1 MTTTDVSHLPR
12 LRHETAFGLAA
23 AVIGFCL
30 AASAMPSPLYKL
42 YAATWHLDTSTVTL
56 IYATYCFGVLTTLLA
71 VGRISDSVG
80 RRPVIAAGLAGL
92 LASMVLYGYASDVIW
107 LFAARAVQGLSTGV
121 AISAAGAALLE
132 LYRHD
137 NPAKIG
143 LYNVV
148 ASTLGVGSGGMAGS
162 LLVQYVANPLMTPY
176 VLLAVLATL
185 LLAGTVLMPE
195 TVVSRTGFRITAPGV
210 PRAILAPFVL
220 AGLAVACAWS
230 IVGLFLGLVGAIVPA
245 LLHTSSY
252 LPAGGSILAMGCA
265 GALASVLTQKTAPAT
280 QIARGMAI
288 QSAGILGLAASVTGD
303 GTAVGFLAAS
313 VVIGFG
319 MGSAMFGS
327 LRTIGA
333 AAPPDRRAQVM
344 AAFYIIAYA
353 AISLPAIGA
362 GYTARSLGAAPTIQ
376 LFGAGIVV
384 VSLATM
390 VLARTRHRAAENSTA
405 TVQLVS
411 SRT

>member
-1 MTTTDVSHLPR
+1 MTTTDVSRLPR

-23 AVIGFCL
+23 AVIGLCL

-42 YAATWHLDTSTVTL
+42 YAATWQLDTSTVTL
-56 IYATYCFGVLTTLLA
+56 IYATYCFGVLTTLLV

-92 LASMVLYGYASDVIW
+92 LASMVLYGCASDVIW
-107 LFAARAVQGLSTGV
+107 LFLARAVQGLSTGV

-132 LYRHD
+132 LYRGD
-137 NPAKIG
+137 NPAKTG

-148 ASTLGVGSGGMAGS
+148 ASALGVGSGGMAGS
-162 LLVQYVANPLMTPY
+162 LLVQYVPHPLVTPY
-176 VLLAVLATL
+176 VLLAVLVTL
-185 LLAGTVLMPE
+185 LLLGTALMPE

-210 PRAILAPFVL
+210 PRTILAPFVL
-220 AGLAVACAWS
+220 AGLAIACAWS

-252 LPAGGSILAMGCA
+252 LPAGGSIMAMGCA
-265 GALASVLTQKTAPAT
+265 GALASVFTQKTAPTT

-288 QSAGILGLAASVTGD
+288 LSAGILGLAGSVTGD
-303 GTAVGFLAAS
+303 GTAVGFLVAS

-319 MGSAMFGS
+319 MGSGMFGS

-333 AAPPDRRAQVM
+333 AAPPDKRAQVM
-344 AAFYIIAYA
+344 SAFYLIAYA

-362 GYTARSLGAAPTIQ
+362 GYTARRLGAAPTIQ
-376 LFGAGIVV
+376 IFGAGIIV

-390 VLARTRHRAAENSTA
+390 TLARTRHRAAGSSTA
-405 TVQLVS
+405 TAQLVS

>member
-1 MTTTDVSHLPR
+1 MTTTDVSRLPR

-30 AASAMPSPLYKL
+30 AASALPSPLYKL

-137 NPAKIG
+137 NPAKTG

-162 LLVQYVANPLMTPY
+162 LLVQYVANPLVTPY
-176 VLLAVLATL
+176 VLLAVLVTL
-185 LLAGTVLMPE
+185 LLVGTVLMPE
-195 TVVSRTGFRITAPGV
+195 TVVSRTAFRITAPGV

-220 AGLAVACAWS
+220 SGLAVACAWS

-252 LPAGGSILAMGCA
+252 LPTGGSIMAMGCA
-265 GALASVLTQKTAPAT
+265 GALASVLTQKTAPAS
-280 QIARGMAI
+280 QIARGLAI
-288 QSAGILGLAASVTGD
+288 QSAGILGLAGSVTGD

-362 GYTARSLGAAPTIQ
+362 GYAARRLGAAPTIQ
-376 LFGAGIVV
+376 IFGAGIVV

-390 VLARTRHRAAENSTA
+390 VLARARHRAAESSTA